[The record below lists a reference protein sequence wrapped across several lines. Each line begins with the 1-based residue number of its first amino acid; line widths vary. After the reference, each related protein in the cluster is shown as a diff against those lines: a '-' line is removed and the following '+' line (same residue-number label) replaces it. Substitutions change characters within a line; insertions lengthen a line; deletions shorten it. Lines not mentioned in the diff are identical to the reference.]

1 VPFAA
6 ILLALMLALF
16 SRGVQERLQR
26 VLRQSPIALI
36 AVPVLLSAFFCTA
49 AAHYGALS
57 FPLAGAILAF
67 TLAPT
72 IVVLAFGTG
81 RKPGALADLA
91 AILLLWLPLEFGA
104 GASLVPR
111 PVQGVLH
118 AIIYGVAI
126 LLGLILFL
134 VYREMPGMRY
144 QLPRRW
150 SDFTHAA
157 LGLAIAAA
165 ILIPLGLAIGFLNPP
180 HHPPVTGSRLA
191 LRIAFIFFGTA
202 LPEEILFRA
211 LIQNW
216 LVQRFGDS
224 LRSVAGA
231 ALIFGAAHLDNGPQP
246 LPNWRYM
253 IVATIAGFIFGLVF
267 RKSTSVIASALTH
280 TGVNTVK
287 YVWF

>member
-6 ILLALMLALF
+6 VLLALILALF
-16 SRGVQERLQR
+16 SRTVQERLR
-26 VLRQSPIALI
+26 RLLIALI
-36 AVPVLLSAFFCTA
+36 AAPVLLTAFFCVA

-57 FPLAGAILAF
+57 LPLASAVLAF
-67 TLAPT
+67 TTAPT
-72 IVVLAFGTG
+72 LVVLVAGTG
-81 RKPGALADLA
+81 RKPGALTDLA

-118 AIIYGVAI
+118 AIVYGVAI
-126 LLGLILFL
+126 LLGLVLFL
-134 VYREMPGMRY
+134 VYRELPGMRY
-144 QLPRRW
+144 QLPRRL
-150 SDFTHAA
+150 SDLANAT
-157 LGLAIAAA
+157 LGLAICGA

-180 HHPPVTGSRLA
+180 HHPPVTGPRLA

-216 LVQRFGDS
+216 LAQRFGDTV
-224 LRSVAGA
+224 RSVAGA
-231 ALIFGAAHLDNGPQP
+231 ALIFGVAHLDNGPQP

-253 IVATIAGFIFGLVF
+253 IVATIAGFIFGMVF